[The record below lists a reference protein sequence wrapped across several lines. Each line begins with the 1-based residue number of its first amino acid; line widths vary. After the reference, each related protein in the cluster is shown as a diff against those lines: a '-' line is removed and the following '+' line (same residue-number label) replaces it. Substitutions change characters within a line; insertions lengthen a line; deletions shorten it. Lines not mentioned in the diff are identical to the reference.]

1 MPKGC
6 VFSLLGSFFILLAGA
21 MFFIEYSVDYSK
33 IELNSFFEDMPYLEI
48 ITYLVI
54 VVGFIVLS
62 FGLIRL
68 FTGKQ
73 EEPDSTRG
81 GLINEE
87 YINRNGRTSV

>member
-6 VFSLLGSFFILLAGA
+6 IYSLLGSFFILLAGA

-33 IELNSFFEDMPYLEI
+33 IELNSFFQDMPYLEI

-54 VVGFIVLS
+54 SIGFIVLI

-68 FTGKQ
+68 FIGKQ

-81 GLINEE
+81 GLISEK
-87 YINRNGRTSV
+87 YINRNGRSRI